1 LLEASSFSLLQ
12 SRQGSLVAS
21 PLFHPITVLKVCD
34 AMWAQRRILHFA
46 VGLAVVLAVTKN
58 LGWINNVPTDM
69 SNVYSL
75 EPHPQTNETW
85 MEGTRHPVVDII
97 SIGSLTRVEYQ
108 KAQRETFGRHPSVR
122 HFFSITEMDDVDKE
136 CTARL
141 TWRDVQ
147 AISGFCGGLRKDIQ
161 NKHRFL
167 YDLKVKFAKP
177 EWLQRTKT
185 DPMAWICAQKR
196 PMAGLW
202 KALKAYEAHPSQE
215 LPEFLILMDDDTFY
229 NMEGVSQGLL
239 SLQEEVRYNHEDAS
253 VVLAGCVIRGRLK
266 RFKWTFPFGGWG
278 TIFSRGSLEA
288 LLQPMHCSASTI
300 ASLTEVPG
308 STSIHTRKSSQSASA
323 MLCPGLMKDRLG
335 EYQVYR
341 PGMSLVDVMY
351 AYVMKEPY
359 LNHANWTLGFCLHSD
374 WIWGC
379 ELAQVTICIAGA
391 NLI

>member
-1 LLEASSFSLLQ
+1 
-12 SRQGSLVAS
+12 
-21 PLFHPITVLKVCD
+21 
-34 AMWAQRRILHFA
+34 MWGQRRVLHFA
-46 VGLAVVLAVTKN
+46 VTLAVVLGVTKN
-58 LGWINNVPTDM
+58 LGWIKNVQSDETSSISSM
-69 SNVYSL
+69 ETL
-75 EPHPQTNETW
+75 QTNETA
-85 MEGTRHPVVDII
+85 MKGTQHPVVDII

-108 KAQRETFGRHPSVR
+108 KAQQETFGRHPSVR

-147 AISGFCGGLRKDIQ
+147 AISGFCGGLRKEIKNQ
-161 NKHRFL
+161 HRLL

-202 KALKAYEAHPSQE
+202 KALKVYEAHPSQE
-215 LPEFLILMDDDTFY
+215 LPEFLILMDDDTYY
-229 NMEGVSQGLL
+229 NMEGVSQGLI
-239 SLQEEVRYNHEDAS
+239 SLQKEVLFNHEEDS

-278 TIFSRGSLEA
+278 TIFSRGALEA
-288 LLQPMHCSASTI
+288 LLQPMHCSASTN
-300 ASLTEVPG
+300 ASRTE
-308 STSIHTRKSSQSASA
+308 STSIYARKSTQSASA
-323 MLCPGLMKDRLG
+323 IFCPGLMKDRLG

-351 AYVMKEPY
+351 AYVMQEPY
-359 LNHANWTLGFCLHSD
+359 LDHANWTLGFCLHSD

-379 ELAQVTICIAGA
+379 EFSQLASDAVHYIARA
-391 NLI
+391 NLIVFIVFQIW